1 YGIIWPDAIAP
12 FQVAIVPMNMHKSE
26 RVKEAAEKLYAE
38 LTAMGIEVLFDDRK
52 ERPGVMF
59 SDIELIGIPHTI
71 VIGDRSM
78 DEGNFEY
85 KNRRTGEKTP
95 VAMADIV
102 EHAKSQLK

>member
-1 YGIIWPDAIAP
+1 
-12 FQVAIVPMNMHKSE
+12 VAIVPMNMHKSE

-102 EHAKSQLK
+102 EHVKSQLK

>member
-1 YGIIWPDAIAP
+1 
-12 FQVAIVPMNMHKSE
+12 
-26 RVKEAAEKLYAE
+26 
-38 LTAMGIEVLFDDRK
+38 MGIEVLFDDRK

-59 SDIELIGIPHTI
+59 SDIELIGVPHTV

-95 VAMADIV
+95 VAMTDII
-102 EHAKSQLK
+102 EHLNAQMK